1 MSKKIISQNNSQSKP
16 KAVSLDAQTKVSQS
30 DQLPAQILDLQSELA
45 EAQAKAIRAV
55 ADYQN
60 LLRRTQEE
68 RSKLVKLVAIEV
80 MESLLLP
87 IEHLNLVAQQSPDPG
102 VKMAIDELKQALQKQ
117 GLEEIQVMGKEFDV
131 EQMEVVERSGEGN
144 QVTQVVKPGYTLFGQ
159 VIQHAKVIVG

>member
-1 MSKKIISQNNSQSKP
+1 
-16 KAVSLDAQTKVSQS
+16 
-30 DQLPAQILDLQSELA
+30 
-45 EAQAKAIRAV
+45 V

-68 RSKLVKLVAIEV
+68 RTKMVKMIAVEI

-87 IEHLNLVAQQSPDPG
+87 IEHLSLVAEQSQDSG
-102 VKMAIDELKQALQKQ
+102 VKMAIDELWQALRGQ

-131 EQMEVVERSGEGN
+131 TQMEVVERSGDGN